1 MWNPVCSGILY
12 VLRGLAGMGTA
23 ILRQIDAQLVRGSF
37 AQVFA
42 CKADLTDRFYDYL
55 FQEIPEAKAM
65 FTHDFS
71 RQKEMFARVLATGVR
86 SLEEDDEFAPLV
98 ERLLLNHRHLGLT
111 AAYMYMAQR
120 ALLQALEEVMSPH
133 LTAAELSAWNAA
145 LRRLCQ
151 SMAAGIETPAA

>member
-1 MWNPVCSGILY
+1 MQLKPACIEGFSGT
-12 VLRGLAGMGTA
+12 MGTA
-23 ILRQIDAQLVRGSF
+23 VLRQIDAQLVRGSF
-37 AQVFA
+37 SKVFA
-42 CKADLTDRFYDYL
+42 HKAELTDRFYQYL

-86 SLEEDDEFAPLV
+86 SLDGDEQLAPLV
-98 ERLLLNHRHLGLT
+98 ERLLLNHRGLGLT
-111 AAYMYMAQR
+111 SGHMYMAQR
-120 ALLQALEEVMSPH
+120 ALLQALQDIMTGH

-151 SMAAGIETPAA
+151 SMAAGIETPAT

>member
-1 MWNPVCSGILY
+1 
-12 VLRGLAGMGTA
+12 MGTA

-37 AQVFA
+37 SKVFA
-42 CKADLTDRFYDYL
+42 HKAELTDRFYLYL

-86 SLEEDDEFAPLV
+86 SLEGDAELAPLI
-98 ERLLLNHRHLGLT
+98 ERLLLHHRGLGLK
-111 AAYMYMAQR
+111 AAHMHIAQR
-120 ALLQALEEVMSPH
+120 ALLQAMQDIMTGP